1 MNTKLTCGSSL
12 LPIYRMFLV
21 CIPIIL
27 MIAPHALSLDH
38 IYEVNIIYNHSTL
51 NYSDLT
57 VRPALPSMQLD
68 NPTGQYL
75 ATVIAWNGTD
85 LTKTRFGIP
94 RIIFYDRFD
103 PQTQQAISGGQIEIE
118 NTQITLRLPYFEN
131 AERIEISG
139 PNITRKLVIPVST
152 FSKKAFSHPIH
163 ASRDKDPL
171 ERADQDRKNNE
182 RLPNQ
187 SRFHITHHLYIYT
200 HTHPTHIPMAEAG
213 HKMIQL
219 SRLLLIILL
228 LPLASAQANYHDTSF
243 YLTSN
248 PKTWDYSKVDWTAL
262 PIEAWNH
269 IPTDK
274 IKRYPRKRD
283 QL

>member
-152 FSKKAFSHPIH
+152 FSKRPSATQSMPQETKTLLKEPIKTEKTMS
-163 ASRDKDPL
+163 AYLTNPGFISL
-171 ERADQDRKNNE
+171 IISISI
-182 RLPNQ
+182 L
-187 SRFHITHHLYIYT
+187 ILI
-200 HTHPTHIPMAEAG
+200 
-213 HKMIQL
+213 
-219 SRLLLIILL
+219 LLIYRWRR
-228 LPLASAQANYHDTSF
+228 QAT
-243 YLTSN
+243 
-248 PKTWDYSKVDWTAL
+248 K
-262 PIEAWNH
+262 
-269 IPTDK
+269 
-274 IKRYPRKRD
+274 
-283 QL
+283 